1 METTQAYTSK
11 DPSEPA
17 SVKRL
22 CCRLRTRHASEI
34 EQRCAAIFIASL
46 IHFQHVSQ
54 AKLFRTLA
62 RALQLKDIQKD
73 LYMNRLDPASNCD

>member
-1 METTQAYTSK
+1 MQDASCQDMETTQACASL
-11 DPSEPA
+11 DRSEHS

-22 CCRLRTRHASEI
+22 CCRLRTRHASQI
-34 EQRCAAIFIASL
+34 EQRCAGIFIASL

-73 LYMNRLDPASNCD
+73 L